1 MRRRQIRLDDSLR
14 NTYIVGAMGTT
25 AQSTF
30 RFSDE
35 TLALLAAVA
44 EYHGVSRTAAL
55 EMLIREHARAKGLI
69 KKGKA

>member
-1 MRRRQIRLDDSLR
+1 M
-14 NTYIVGAMGTT
+14 TAT

-55 EMLIREHARAKGLI
+55 EMLIRKEARAKKL
-69 KKGKA
+69 KGAERG

>member
-1 MRRRQIRLDDSLR
+1 M
-14 NTYIVGAMGTT
+14 TTT

-35 TLALLAAVA
+35 TLALLASIA
-44 EYHGVSRTAAL
+44 EYHGISRTAAL
-55 EMLIREHARAKGLI
+55 ELIIREHARSKGLAG

>member
-1 MRRRQIRLDDSLR
+1 LTPARF

-44 EYHGVSRTAAL
+44 ECHGVSRTAAL
-55 EMLIREHARAKGLI
+55 EMLIRKEARARRLTKEA
-69 KKGKA
+69 K